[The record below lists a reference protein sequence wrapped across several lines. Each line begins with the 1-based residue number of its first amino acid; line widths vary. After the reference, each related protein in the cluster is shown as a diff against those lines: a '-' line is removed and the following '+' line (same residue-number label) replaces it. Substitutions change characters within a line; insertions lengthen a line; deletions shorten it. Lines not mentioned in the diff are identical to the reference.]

1 MTRKLVIMAILA
13 LATVA
18 LYALAGFFLAPRLV
32 EHKLEAA
39 VAAQS
44 ALTLS
49 IGAAKVNPFTL
60 TLSLDDVTLF
70 RRQNTPEVSIDS
82 LDARIRAAS
91 LIERSLFLRDVVIR
105 GLEIAD
111 IQGQE
116 AFLTVPG
123 ITTAALVIGSS
134 PDAISAGTTRLE
146 GPQLRLQRRADGT
159 LNLRH
164 EFSSLLPHR
173 SATGAGGARFE
184 ISNAS
189 VEFTDGSVPT
199 PVRLNID
206 DIDGAIV
213 RRGAGQDAA
222 VAISVNGRVA
232 DRGRGEIEAEWLPAR
247 PHEATRIEL
256 GLHKVEI
263 AALSPYIAEVI
274 GRRIL
279 AARMDLTMQLVI
291 DEAELDLTSLLV
303 LRNLQLGGRAD
314 SPVAADLPV
323 ELAAALL
330 EDRGGTIAVRVPVA
344 RRLLDPGLTP
354 ARVVAHAF
362 TDYIAALAATPFE
375 RLAEL
380 AGRPDLQL
388 DTFGFPPGSADL
400 SGESRAKLTALDR
413 ALELRPGL
421 GLTVYPAFDPATDRH
436 ALATQQIR
444 LHINLATATDAA
456 MPDRSAAKPVDF
468 DDPKVRS
475 VLDEFAATRLPQWQQ
490 AAIAERLPGR
500 DATFYRAV
508 FRALVDNEEVA
519 RPALERLARY
529 RARSIAQELVSAGNE
544 SSRIRLAET
553 IDSTGGVVRLEV
565 RPRDR
570 GAAGHPVAQR

>member
-1 MTRKLVIMAILA
+1 MAVVA
-13 LATVA
+13 LAAVA
-18 LYALAGFFLAPRLV
+18 LYAVAGFFLAPRLV
-32 EHKLEAA
+32 EHKLKAA
-39 VAAQS
+39 IAAQT
-44 ALTLS
+44 ALTLG
-49 IGAAKVNPFTL
+49 IGAARVNPFTL

-70 RRQNTPEVSIDS
+70 RRQNTPGVSIDS

-91 LIERSLFLRDVVIR
+91 LIERSLILRDVVIR
-105 GLEIAD
+105 GLEIAG

-116 AFLTVPG
+116 AFLKVPG
-123 ITTAALVIGSS
+123 VTTAALVIGSS
-134 PDAISAGTTRLE
+134 PNAISAGTMRLE

-164 EFSSLLPHR
+164 EFVSLLPHR
-173 SATGAGGARFE
+173 TGAGGAQFE
-184 ISNAS
+184 LSGAS
-189 VEFTDGSVPT
+189 VEFTDASVPT

-213 RRGAGQDAA
+213 RRGAGLDT
-222 VAISVNGRVA
+222 VIEISVNGRVS
-232 DRGRGEIEAEWLPAR
+232 DTGRGEITAKWFPAR
-247 PHEATRIEL
+247 PHEATGIEL
-256 GLHKVEI
+256 DLHDVEI

-279 AARMDLTMQLVI
+279 AGRMDLTMQLVL
-291 DEAELDLTSLLV
+291 DEAELDLTNMLV

-330 EDRGGTIAVRVPVA
+330 EARDGTIAVRVPVA
-344 RRLLDPGLTP
+344 RRLLDPGETP
-354 ARVVAHAF
+354 AGVVARTF
-362 TDYIAALAATPFE
+362 TDYIAALAETPFE

-380 AGRPDLQL
+380 AGRPDLEL
-388 DTFGFPPGSADL
+388 DRFGFPPGSADVPDD
-400 SGESRAKLTALDR
+400 SRGKLTALGR
-413 ALELRPGL
+413 ALELRPKL
-421 GLTVYPAFDPATDRH
+421 GLTVYPGFDPATDRH

-456 MPDRSAAKPVDF
+456 MPDRAAAKPVDF

-500 DATFYRAV
+500 DAAFYRAV
-508 FRALVDNEEVA
+508 FTALVDNEEVA

-529 RARSIAQELVSAGNE
+529 RARSIVQELVSAGSE

-565 RPRDR
+565 RPRDP
-570 GAAGHPVAQR
+570 GAAAQPVTQR